1 MTEDH
6 QWSPTICKI
15 TFEKKPN
22 THLMCNNKI
31 NTQRFELIKEHLKIN
46 VNNRYLE
53 LYRLLSKLMIL
64 PFTLFIICAF
74 QIYFEINWK
83 NKNYNCLKYILF

>member
-22 THLMCNNKI
+22 THLMCNNKF

-64 PFTLFIICAF
+64 HLPLYHLCFSNIF
-74 QIYFEINWK
+74 WD
-83 NKNYNCLKYILF
+83 